1 MSTAKTNADIAY
13 AEEHA
18 KLLDGLVKLQQRV
31 KHFKHR
37 RVHAHWG
44 HVGSLEYVNHV
55 IAELLSDV
63 PIIPD

>member
-1 MSTAKTNADIAY
+1 MSTKQTNADIAY
-13 AEEHA
+13 AEEYA
-18 KLLDGLVKLQQRV
+18 KLLDGLEKLQQRV
-31 KHFKHR
+31 GHFKHR

-44 HVGSLEYVNHV
+44 HVGSLVRVNRV